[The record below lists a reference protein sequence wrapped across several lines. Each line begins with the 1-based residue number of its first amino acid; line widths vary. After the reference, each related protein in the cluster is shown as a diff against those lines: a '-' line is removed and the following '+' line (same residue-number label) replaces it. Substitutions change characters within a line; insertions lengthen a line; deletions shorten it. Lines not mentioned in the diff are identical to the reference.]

1 MLNKNTAGFHPQ
13 SWSEAVY
20 QLTQASENYVLVT
33 ILGTAG
39 STPRANGTKMV
50 ITKNDIYDTIG
61 GGHLEFKA
69 IEKARQ
75 LLAGNKAVQ
84 DIENFPLAAKLGQCC
99 GGSVAVLF
107 EMMMVER
114 QSIQV
119 HGAGHVGH
127 ALVQILSQLPLQ
139 IQWVDSRE
147 GLFPEHTPANVTCV
161 VEPYPEDAVKDASE
175 NTIFI
180 VLTHN
185 HQLDFT
191 LTEKVISRGDAAFLG
206 VIGSET
212 KAKRFRMRLE
222 HKGFSEQ
229 QVSQM
234 ISPVGLPEIGGKLPM
249 EVAVS
254 IAGQVISIY
263 QAGTKKAKKSGL
275 SWKQLQSE
283 IALTE
288 DVNTVDGVSDVD
300 DGVNDADV
308 DVDKVKTED

>member
-1 MLNKNTAGFHPQ
+1 M
-13 SWSEAVY
+13 
-20 QLTQASENYVLVT
+20 
-33 ILGTAG
+33 
-39 STPRANGTKMV
+39 
-50 ITKNDIYDTIG
+50 
-61 GGHLEFKA
+61 
-69 IEKARQ
+69 EKARL
-75 LLAGNKAVQ
+75 LLADSKAVQ
-84 DIENFPLAAKLGQCC
+84 EIENFPLAAKLGQCC

-107 EMMMVER
+107 EMMVVER

-147 GLFPEHTPANVTCV
+147 GLFPEQTPANVRCL
-161 VEPYPEDAVKDASE
+161 VEPYPEDAVKDAPE
-175 NTIFI
+175 NTLFI

-185 HQLDFT
+185 HQLDFS
-191 LTEKVISRGDAAFLG
+191 LTEKIISRGDAAFLG

-222 HKGFSEQ
+222 HKGYSDA
-229 QVSQM
+229 QVAQM
-234 ISPVGLPEIGGKLPM
+234 TSPVGLAEVGGKLPM

-283 IALTE
+283 MALTE
-288 DVNTVDGVSDVD
+288 GVGAQGSAKAQEQ
-300 DGVNDADV
+300 VNDEKDSV
-308 DVDKVKTED
+308 

>member
-1 MLNKNTAGFHPQ
+1 MLNKDTAGFHPQ
-13 SWSEAVY
+13 SWSEAVH

-50 ITKNDIYDTIG
+50 ITASDIYDTIG
-61 GGHLEFKA
+61 GGHLEFKV

-75 LLAGNKAVQ
+75 LLTESKAVQ
-84 DIENFPLAAKLGQCC
+84 QVENFPLAAKLGQCC

-107 EMMMVER
+107 EMMVV
-114 QSIQV
+114 QQPTIQV

-127 ALVQILSQLPLQ
+127 ALVQILSQLPLR
-139 IQWVDSRE
+139 IQWVDSRVD
-147 GLFPEHTPANVTCV
+147 LFPEQVASNVDCIA
-161 VEPYPEDAVKDASE
+161 EPYPEDAVKDAPE
-175 NTIFI
+175 NSLFI

-191 LTEKVISRGDAAFLG
+191 LTEKIIARGDAAYLG
-206 VIGSET
+206 VIGSDT

-222 HKGFSEQ
+222 HKGYSQ
-229 QVSQM
+229 AQVDQM
-234 ISPVGLPEIGGKLPM
+234 TSPVGLAEVGGKLPM

-263 QAGTKKAKKSGL
+263 QQGATKQKRAGL
-275 SWKQLQSE
+275 SWKQLQNE
-283 IALTE
+283 IALPDVAEHAPSETE
-288 DVNTVDGVSDVD
+288 N
-300 DGVNDADV
+300 
-308 DVDKVKTED
+308 